1 MNITIIWW
9 NFPTDL
15 GPANMWGTIKSSTV
29 GRLTITM
36 WGCTGCV
43 RKMVWM
49 EEILHQLIDG
59 LSHDL
64 YLFIGFQ
71 PSKVVQDFFHP
82 HYVSFWRSC
91 DKIDRTGKKKQSI
104 DRWWMWEM
112 SRFGILQAIYGYGS
126 IPINTIFSGMN
137 IHLPAIL
144 MFTRGIR
151 FWHTAIWGYTST

>member
-1 MNITIIWW
+1 
-9 NFPTDL
+9 
-15 GPANMWGTIKSSTV
+15 MWGTIKSSTV

-104 DRWWMWEM
+104 DR
-112 SRFGILQAIYGYGS
+112 
-126 IPINTIFSGMN
+126 
-137 IHLPAIL
+137 
-144 MFTRGIR
+144 
-151 FWHTAIWGYTST
+151 